1 MLHREERTSLKYAYF
16 KHGDDIGV
24 IELSCC
30 LGFAGEPGTAIRV
43 LAKMEWQELQRYFA
57 MELGILGEV
66 DLPHPTGTDA
76 LDDAIMP
83 DYAAV
88 CELNM
93 RSGYVV

>member
-1 MLHREERTSLKYAYF
+1 MIEFRRCLRFALKA
-16 KHGDDIGV
+16 
-24 IELSCC
+24 
-30 LGFAGEPGTAIRV
+30 GTAIRV
-43 LAKMEWQELQRYFA
+43 LAKMERQELQRYLA
-57 MELGILGEV
+57 VELGVLSKI
-66 DLPHPTGTDA
+66 DFPHATGTDA